1 MRLLAIVALV
11 LFARAVSASPPR
23 CTVTLSPRDDV
34 QRAIDHLGAAL
45 PAARGGVVCLGAGEF
60 RLARMLVVD
69 RDGVT
74 LRGRGPSTVLRLADG
89 VQSPVV
95 VIGDHEHETPER
107 PTSDVTIERLRIVGG
122 GREGREAD
130 GEWPYLTNSAV
141 VVRAG
146 RNVMLRELDVSG
158 CRSACLL
165 TEKDTRDVSMIDN
178 RIEGSVWDGISLN
191 RTARARVADNVVRGN
206 TASGI
211 TAEHLE
217 DSVLE
222 RNVLEGNKTH
232 GIYLADS
239 YRNRFTDN
247 RFVRNVLSGVFLTC
261 AVRLREPPVACW
273 DDSMSAGNV
282 FERNELTGNRIAFT
296 LAPDDRARCT
306 SPRFVPNRSRD
317 DRFAG
322 NPRTEPYPPAF
333 GTCVAFQP

>member
-1 MRLLAIVALV
+1 MNRLALAALV
-11 LFARAVSASPPR
+11 LCARAVSAAPPP

-34 QRAIDHLGAAL
+34 QRAID
-45 PAARGGVVCLGAGEF
+45 RGGVNCLDAGRF
-60 RLARMLVVD
+60 RLSRMLVVG

-95 VIGDHEHETPER
+95 VVGDHQHETPER

-122 GREGREAD
+122 GRNGHEAHPD
-130 GEWPYLTNSAV
+130 WPFLTNSAV

-146 RNVMLRELDVSG
+146 RNVVLRDLDVSG

-165 TEKDTRDVSMIDN
+165 TEKDSRDVSMIGN
-178 RIEGSVWDGISLN
+178 RIDGSVWDGISLN
-191 RTARARVADNVVRGN
+191 RTAHARITGNVIRNN

-217 DSVLE
+217 DSVLDD
-222 RNVLEGNKTH
+222 NVLEGNKTH

-239 YRNRFTDN
+239 YRNRFTGN

-261 AVRLREPPVACW
+261 AVRAREPPVACW
-273 DDSMSAGNV
+273 DRSMSAGNV
-282 FERNELTGNRIAFT
+282 FTGNELTGNRIAFT
-296 LAPDDRARCT
+296 VAPDDRAPCT
-306 SPRFVPNRSRD
+306 APDFSANRSHG
-317 DRFAG
+317 DRIAR
-322 NPRTEPYPPAF
+322 NPRTEPYPARLGSCIVF
-333 GTCVAFQP
+333 E